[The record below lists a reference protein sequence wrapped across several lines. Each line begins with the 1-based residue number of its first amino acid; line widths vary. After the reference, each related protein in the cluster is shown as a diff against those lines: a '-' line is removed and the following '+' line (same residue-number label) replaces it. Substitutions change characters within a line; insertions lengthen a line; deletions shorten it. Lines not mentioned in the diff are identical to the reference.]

1 VRGKVLTYSDH
12 DGAGVISGDDGQ
24 RYGFTRNAL
33 QAGFK
38 TVVAGADV
46 DFQIAGA
53 QAIDVYVTAYTP
65 GLSDAKNRIAAAL
78 LAWFL
83 GWLGIHKFYL
93 GKNSAGLIMML
104 CGTVGWLLV
113 LPGMAICLVALIEAI
128 IYLTKSDQQFYQDY
142 VAGDRAW
149 F

>member
-1 VRGKVLTYSDH
+1 MRGKVLTFNEY
-12 DGAGVISGDDGQ
+12 DGTGIISGDDGQ

-46 DFQIAGA
+46 DFQVAGA
-53 QAIDVYVTAYTP
+53 QAIDVYVSAYTP
-65 GLSDAKNRIAAAL
+65 GLSSSQNRIAAAL

-93 GKNSAGLIMML
+93 GKTSAGFIMMA

-113 LPGMAICLVALIEAI
+113 LPGLGICLVALIEAI
-128 IYLTKSDQQFYQDY
+128 IYLSKSDQQFYQDY
-142 VAGDRAW
+142 VVGDRAW

>member
-1 VRGKVLTYSDH
+1 MRGKVLTYNDN

-24 RYGFTRNAL
+24 RYGFMRSAL

-65 GLSDAKNRIAAAL
+65 GLSDTKNRIAAAL

-93 GKNSAGLIMML
+93 HRNNAGLVMLL
-104 CGTVGWLLV
+104 CGTVGWLLI
-113 LPGMAICLVALIEAI
+113 LPGMAICVIALIEAI